1 MTPPGTPAEYFDG
14 MYAGAEDP
22 WGFAT
27 RWYDQRKH
35 DVTVACLP
43 RRRYRSAFEPGC
55 STGMLTRRLAERCDR
70 LLAVDI
76 AAAPVASARERLADQ
91 PHVRV
96 ERMRVPDE
104 WPAVPDDRFDL
115 VVLSELGYYF
125 DDAGL
130 DRLVARTVD
139 SLAPGG
145 TLVAVHWRPA
155 VAEHARGGDDV
166 HRLLGGVA
174 GLARTARHEEADF
187 LLDVFLRVPPPARSV
202 AQTDGLW

>member
-1 MTPPGTPAEYFDG
+1 MSSPGTPAEYFDD

-22 WGFAT
+22 WSFET
-27 RWYDQRKH
+27 RWYDRRKH
-35 DVTVACLP
+35 DLTVACLP

-55 STGMLTRRLAERCDR
+55 STGMLTRRLAQRCDR

-76 AAAPVASARERLADQ
+76 AAAPVAGTRRRLADQ

-104 WPAVPDDRFDL
+104 WPAEAERFDL
-115 VVLSELGYYF
+115 IVLSELGYYF

-130 DRLVARTVD
+130 DLLTTRTVD
-139 SLAPGG
+139 SLEPGG

-166 HRLLGGVA
+166 HRLLDDVD
-174 GLARTARHEEADF
+174 GLVRTARHEEADF

-202 AQTDGLW
+202 AQAEGLW

>member
-1 MTPPGTPAEYFDG
+1 MSSRGTPAEYFDD
-14 MYAGAEDP
+14 MYAEADDP
-22 WGFAT
+22 WSFET

-35 DVTVACLP
+35 ELTVACLP

-55 STGMLTRRLAERCDR
+55 STGMLTRRLAQRCDR

-76 AAAPVASARERLADQ
+76 AAAPVASTRQRLADQ
-91 PHVRV
+91 AHVRV

-104 WPAVPDDRFDL
+104 WPAVADARFDL
-115 VVLSELGYYF
+115 IVLSELGYYF

-130 DRLVARTVD
+130 DLLTTRTVG
-139 SLAPGG
+139 SLEPGG

-166 HRLLGGVA
+166 HRLLDDVD
-174 GLARTARHEEADF
+174 GLVRTARHEEADF

-202 AQTDGLW
+202 AQAEGLW

>member
-1 MTPPGTPAEYFDG
+1 MTSRATPGEYFDD

-22 WGFAT
+22 WSFET
-27 RWYDQRKH
+27 RWYDNRKH

-43 RRRYRSAFEPGC
+43 RRRYRSGFEPGC
-55 STGMLTRRLAERCDR
+55 STGLLTRRLAQRCDR

-76 AAAPVASARERLADQ
+76 AAAPVASARRRLADQ

-104 WPAVPDDRFDL
+104 WPAVGVDRFDL
-115 VVLSELGYYF
+115 IVLSELGYYF

-139 SLAPGG
+139 SLEPGG
-145 TLVAVHWRPA
+145 TLVAVHWRPP
-155 VAEHARGGDDV
+155 VAEHVRGGDDV
-166 HRLLGGVA
+166 HRLLGGVDD
-174 GLARTARHEEADF
+174 LVRTARHEEADF

-202 AQTDGLW
+202 AQAGGLW